1 MSTHLLILEEHPRWS
16 TLLANQ
22 LEGSSFSPVIYQVAS
37 ASACAEMLADHPV
50 DLLMVDINP
59 GDGSGFSILKT
70 LIHDFPNLPLIALA
84 SQNNDVL
91 GMQAIKAGAQ
101 DFIAR
106 TELDERRV
114 VKAIRYAMLRH
125 KAQLQLQEE
134 ARELNRLKLYFQEIQ
149 KLAKFGSWEM
159 DIVTNAMKW
168 ADEVFRIF
176 GFSPN
181 SISPSLS
188 NYLDSVHPLDKSI
201 VEDFFETATR
211 DGHIHRLQHR
221 ILVAGKT
228 IKTIALQAKV
238 NYDELEQ
245 KFLLI
250 GGIQDITELKFTSF
264 ESF

>member
-1 MSTHLLILEEHPRWS
+1 MITHILLLEAQPRWS
-16 TLLANQ
+16 ALLAKH
-22 LEGSSFSPVIYQVAS
+22 LEGSAFRHVIYQSTSVA
-37 ASACAEMLADHPV
+37 ACAEILADHPV
-50 DLLMVDINP
+50 DILMVDINP
-59 GDGSGFSILKT
+59 GDSSGFATLKT
-70 LIHDFPNLPLIALA
+70 LIKDFPQLPVIALA

-101 DFIAR
+101 NFIAR
-106 TELDERRV
+106 TELDERRM
-114 VKAIRYAMLRH
+114 VKAIRYAILRH

-134 ARELNRLKLYFQEIQ
+134 AKELNRLKFYFLEVQ
-149 KLAKFGSWEM
+149 KLAKFGTWEM

-176 GFSPN
+176 GFHPN

-188 NYLDSVHPLDKSI
+188 NYLDSVHPLDKSQ
-201 VEDFFETATR
+201 VEAFFETATR

-238 NYDELEQ
+238 CYDELEQ
-245 KFLLI
+245 QFLLI